1 MFFKDHDENV
11 HQHEKQCDE
20 TSQIRKIFH
29 RLDLNQN
36 GKLEY
41 KEFLAANLRK
51 RLRDK
56 LLIMSGLNPD
66 EIKNQPEVQETMNQ
80 LLNAFQYFDI
90 SKSGFI
96 NKKDLIY
103 VLSQQNLDP

>member
-1 MFFKDHDENV
+1 
-11 HQHEKQCDE
+11 
-20 TSQIRKIFH
+20 
-29 RLDLNQN
+29 
-36 GKLEY
+36 
-41 KEFLAANLRK
+41 
-51 RLRDK
+51 
-56 LLIMSGLNPD
+56 MSGLNPD

-103 VLSQQNLDP
+103 VLS